1 MLRGTQFLRIEVR
14 PESIGIIKLHEDKLD
29 VIRYLHLMKH
39 LLLLCCLLPNILSA
53 QTAQE
58 ILQQVQLR
66 LPQQSITFNGTLK
79 RKTANGFNRV
89 SLPIQTTL
97 RLGDTPAYAHYR
109 IGEITLE
116 LHWENNQPIY
126 TFSDK
131 TLDPTHEI
139 ADSGMSWTD
148 LSLGF
153 LWWPNPTLIGPTRK
167 INRDAWL
174 LEIPVPNHTDHLRVW
189 IEKEMAM
196 LLEVK
201 RINAKGRR
209 LQTLRIKRL
218 QKIDEFWFAK
228 QIELFHHR
236 NGERSIIYVNE
247 TIRL

>member
-1 MLRGTQFLRIEVR
+1 M
-14 PESIGIIKLHEDKLD
+14 HEDKPS
-29 VIRYLHLMKH
+29 VIRYLQLMKH
-39 LLLLCCLLPNILSA
+39 LFLLCCLLPNLLLA

-58 ILQQVQLR
+58 ILQQVRLH
-66 LPQQSITFNGTLK
+66 LPQQPITFNGTLK

-97 RLGDTPAYAHYR
+97 RLGDTPAHAHYR
-109 IGEITLE
+109 IGETTLD

-131 TLDPTHEI
+131 TLEPTHEI
-139 ADSGMSWTD
+139 ADSGMSWID

-167 INRDAWL
+167 INRNAWL
-174 LEIPVPNHTDHLRVW
+174 LEIPVPNHNDHLRIW
-189 IEKEMAM
+189 IDREMAM
-196 LLEVK
+196 LLEVQ
-201 RINAKGRR
+201 RINVKGRR

-228 QIELFHHR
+228 QIELYHHR
-236 NGERSIIYVNE
+236 NGERSTIYVNE